1 MSASREKKIRQD
13 MAASGA
19 VDPKAARK
27 AEEAAKQ
34 RKSNILYGCIFG
46 AFVLVAAAVV
56 LWNSGIFQ
64 RNATALTVDGE
75 KYTAAEVGYYYSSA
89 YNSVAS
95 GQYASYYG
103 LDKDKPLNQQNMNDM
118 AKMLLGVSED
128 MTWDAYFKNAAKETL
143 VNMTAL
149 CKAAEAAGFTFDEEM
164 QQEMDNTMDVVSQYA
179 KQNGMSVKAYLKAMF
194 GTYMTVPTFQ
204 KLTKDSILAS
214 HYEEHYV
221 SDLTYTDK
229 EIADYYQENKSS
241 LDVADY
247 EYIYFRGSAS
257 STTDADGNTV
267 EPTDEEKAAAV
278 AAAKDA
284 ANEALERYQSGEKLE
299 DIAED
304 YENGTYASP
313 TASTNTG
320 DAISTWVFDEDRQAG
335 DTELVPDGDNYYL
348 AVFHH
353 TGRNEYNT
361 VNVRHILIKVD
372 SSSLDKESET
382 YEADLAALK
391 ESKKAEAD
399 KILQEWKDGAATEES
414 FAELADKYSEDG
426 AAGGLYEQ
434 VYHNQMV
441 TEFNDWIFD
450 ASRQTG
456 DTGIVE
462 TTYGYHVMYFV
473 GTDLPYWQVQ
483 VKNAMQTKDR
493 SDWIASLTENMT
505 AEEGPGM
512 KYVG

>member
-1 MSASREKKIRQD
+1 M
-13 MAASGA
+13 
-19 VDPKAARK
+19 
-27 AEEAAKQ
+27 
-34 RKSNILYGCIFG
+34 
-46 AFVLVAAAVV
+46 
-56 LWNSGIFQ
+56 
-64 RNATALTVDGE
+64 
-75 KYTAAEVGYYYSSA
+75 
-89 YNSVAS
+89 
-95 GQYASYYG
+95 
-103 LDKDKPLNQQNMNDM
+103 
-118 AKMLLGVSED
+118 
-128 MTWDAYFKNAAKETL
+128 
-143 VNMTAL
+143 
-149 CKAAEAAGFTFDEEM
+149 
-164 QQEMDNTMDVVSQYA
+164 
-179 KQNGMSVKAYLKAMF
+179 
-194 GTYMTVPTFQ
+194 
-204 KLTKDSILAS
+204 
-214 HYEEHYV
+214 
-221 SDLTYTDK
+221 
-229 EIADYYQENKSS
+229 
-241 LDVADY
+241 
-247 EYIYFRGSAS
+247 
-257 STTDADGNTV
+257 
-267 EPTDEEKAAAV
+267 
-278 AAAKDA
+278 
-284 ANEALERYQSGEKLE
+284 ERYQSGEKLE

-348 AVFHH
+348 AVFHRS
-353 TGRNEYNT
+353 GRNEYNT
-361 VNVRHILIKVD
+361 VNVRHILIKVN

-483 VKNAMQTKDR
+483 VKNALQTKDHN
-493 SDWIASLTENMT
+493 DWIASLTENMT

>member
-19 VDPKAARK
+19 IDPKAARK

-46 AFVLVAAAVV
+46 AFVLVAAAVL

-75 KYTAAEVGYYYSSA
+75 KYTVAQVGYYYSSA
-89 YNSVAS
+89 YNSIANS
-95 GQYASYYG
+95 QYASYYG
-103 LDKDKPLNQQNMNDM
+103 LDTDKPLNQQELNEM
-118 AKMLLGVSED
+118 AKMMLGVSED
-128 MTWDAYFKNAAKETL
+128 MTWDAYFKSTAKENLTQI
-143 VNMTAL
+143 TAL
-149 CKAAEAAGFTFDEEM
+149 CKAAEAAGFTGDEQM
-164 QQEMDNTMDVVSQYA
+164 QQEIDDTMDLVSQYA

-194 GTYMTVPTFQ
+194 GQYMTVPVFQ
-204 KLTKDSILAS
+204 KLLKDSTLAT

-221 SDLTYTDK
+221 DGLTYTDE

-241 LDVADY
+241 FDVADY
-247 EYIYFRGSAS
+247 EYIYFPGTAS

-267 EPTDEEKAAAV
+267 EPTEEEEAAAA
-278 AAAKDA
+278 AAAKED
-284 ANEALERYQSGEKLE
+284 ANEALARYQSGEKLE

-304 YENGTYASP
+304 YENGTYANP

-320 DAISTWVFDEDRQAG
+320 SALSTWVFDESRQAG
-335 DTELVPDGDNYYL
+335 DTELVADGVNYYL
-348 AVFHH
+348 AVFHQ

-399 KILQEWKDGAATEES
+399 RILQEWKDGAATEES

-434 VYHNQMV
+434 VYHDQMV

-483 VKNAMQTKDR
+483 VTNAMQTKDR
-493 SDWIASLTENMT
+493 SDWIASLTENIT
-505 AEEGPGM
+505 AEEGSGM